1 MTILIKILLPVCL
14 LLLPL
19 QIMAQQY
26 SEQSLKTL
34 FTTPQERQAIDSDR
48 RNNRVSGNQAQGRP
62 SSVQLNGIVK
72 RSNGKSVV
80 WINGQNT
87 MGSTNVEGYKV
98 YSSAINA
105 DNKTPVMVDGKTI
118 YLKPGETW
126 SEGAG
131 VSDVAN

>member
-1 MTILIKILLPVCL
+1 MTSLTKILVPICF
-14 LLLPL
+14 LLPL
-19 QIMAQQY
+19 QAMAQQY

-48 RNNRVSGNQAQGRP
+48 KNNRASDQQAQGGP

-87 MGSTNVEGYKV
+87 MDSTNIEGYKV
-98 YSSAINA
+98 YSNAINA
-105 DNKTPVMVDGKTI
+105 GNKTPVMVDGKKI

-126 SEGAG
+126 SEGSG
-131 VSDVAN
+131 VSDVTN

>member
-1 MTILIKILLPVCL
+1 MKTLTKILLPLCL
-14 LLLPL
+14 MLSL
-19 QIMAQQY
+19 QTMAQQY

-48 RNNRVSGNQAQGRP
+48 RNNRDSGSQAQGVP

-87 MGSTNVEGYKV
+87 MDSTNVEDYKV
-98 YSSAINA
+98 YSNAINA
-105 DNKTPVMVDGKTI
+105 NNKTPVMIDGKKI
-118 YLKPGETW
+118 YLKPGESW

>member
-1 MTILIKILLPVCL
+1 MTALIKILLPVCFIM
-14 LLLPL
+14 LPL
-19 QIMAQQY
+19 QTMAQQY

-48 RNNRVSGNQAQGRP
+48 RSNRTSGNQAQAGP
-62 SSVQLNGIVK
+62 SSIQLNGIVK

-87 MGSTNVEGYKV
+87 IDSTNVEGYKI
-98 YSSAINA
+98 YSNAIDA
-105 DNKTPVMVDGKTI
+105 GNKIPVMVDGKTI

-126 SEGAG
+126 SEGTG
-131 VSDVAN
+131 VSDAAN

>member
-1 MTILIKILLPVCL
+1 MTTLKKILITVC

-19 QIMAQQY
+19 QALAQQY

-34 FTTPQERQAIDSDR
+34 FTTPQERQAINSDR
-48 RNNRVSGNQAQGRP
+48 KNNRASDNQAQVGP

-87 MGSTNVEGYKV
+87 MDSTNVEGYKV
-98 YSSAINA
+98 YSNAINA
-105 DNKTPVMVDGKTI
+105 SNKTPVVVDGKKI

-131 VSDVAN
+131 VSDVGN